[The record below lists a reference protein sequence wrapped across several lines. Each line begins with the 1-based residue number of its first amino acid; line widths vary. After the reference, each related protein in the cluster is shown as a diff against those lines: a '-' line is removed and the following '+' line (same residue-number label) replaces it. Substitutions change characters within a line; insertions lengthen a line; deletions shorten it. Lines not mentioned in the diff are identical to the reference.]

1 MLLRMNE
8 LARVERIRRAA
19 GAKNLV
25 RGIGDDCAV
34 YRPRR
39 GEDLVFTID
48 LLIEDV
54 HFARALFPPEAVGHK
69 ALAVSLSDIA
79 AMGATPRFALLSL
92 AVPRGVPDAWV
103 DAFFRGFLRLAK
115 RFDTTLAGGDLSR
128 ADKVIADVMVA
139 GAVKHDQALTRDG
152 ARPGDVIYV
161 SGRLGKPWQT
171 HQRPQ
176 PRIALGKELAGRAT
190 ACMDLSDG
198 LSLDLHRLCLASGAA
213 AALDRVP
220 RARGASL
227 QQALHGGEDYEL
239 LFTLPPRRRAPRGV
253 TRIGV
258 ITRGPAG
265 EVRLRGELVPPMGY
279 DHFRD

>member
-1 MLLRMNE
+1 MNE

-19 GAKNLV
+19 GAKHLV

-34 YRPRR
+34 YRPRP

-54 HFARALFPPEAVGHK
+54 HFTRPLFPPEAVGHK

-79 AMGATPRFALLSL
+79 AMGAAPRFALLSL
-92 AVPRGVPDAWV
+92 AVPRAVPDAWV
-103 DAFFRGFLRLAK
+103 DAFFRGFLKLAK

-139 GAVKHDQALTRDG
+139 GAVKQSRALTRDG

-161 SGRLGKPWQT
+161 SGPLGKPWQK
-171 HQRPQ
+171 HQRPE
-176 PRIALGKELAGRAT
+176 PRIALGLQLAGRAT
-190 ACMDLSDG
+190 SCIDLSDG
-198 LSLDLHRLCLASGAA
+198 LSLDLHRLCLASGVAA
-213 AALDRVP
+213 ELDRVP

-227 QQALHGGEDYEL
+227 AHALHGGEDYQL
-239 LFTLPPRRRAPRGV
+239 LFTLPPRSRAPRGV
-253 TRIGV
+253 TRIGAIV
-258 ITRGPAG
+258 RGAPG
-265 EVRLRGELVPPMGY
+265 EVRLRGEVVPPMGY